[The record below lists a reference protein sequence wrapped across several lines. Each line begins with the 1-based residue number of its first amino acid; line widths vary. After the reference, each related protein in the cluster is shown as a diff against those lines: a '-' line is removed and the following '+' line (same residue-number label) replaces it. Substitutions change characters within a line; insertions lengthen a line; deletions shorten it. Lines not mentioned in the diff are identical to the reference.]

1 MPTPRER
8 ILQTLKFQTPDRL
21 PKDLGGMRSTGI
33 SAFAYPKLVAA
44 LGLPLRRPRVEDT
57 MQMLALPDLDVLDA
71 LGCDVVTICDG
82 VTNAFEQPATWHEY
96 DFNGRLPALVR
107 HPENFK
113 VEPDGT
119 IFQGSL
125 RMPTSSYVFDALHG
139 GQPLDLSAD
148 LPKFDLKLVKPELEK
163 RAPTD
168 GQIIALRDLCR
179 RVRESTDRAVFFND
193 SRLQSPIGIGS
204 FGGLGVF
211 PILCLT
217 EPDWVAELHEIITDH
232 YVKNI
237 QAILPEIYPYIDI
250 IMLSADDWGT
260 QNNLIA
266 SPRLYQQLFL
276 PYMRRL
282 NDACHGLAPD
292 VKLFLHCCGAI
303 FDLID
308 LVIEAGFDVLNPIQ
322 WTAGGHTYK
331 EWKDKCRGRI
341 ALWGGGVD
349 AQRTLP
355 LGTLDEVTRQAR
367 EVASYLNQDGG
378 YVFCNIHNILAEITP
393 EKIIAMYG
401 AASMGL

>member
-1 MPTPRER
+1 MGLPTP
-8 ILQTLKFQTPDRL
+8 F
-21 PKDLGGMRSTGI
+21 
-33 SAFAYPKLVAA
+33 
-44 LGLPLRRPRVEDT
+44 
-57 MQMLALPDLDVLDA
+57 
-71 LGCDVVTICDG
+71 
-82 VTNAFEQPATWHEY
+82 QPATWHEY

-276 PYMRRL
+276 PYLRRL
-282 NDACHGLAPD
+282 NDTCRGLAPD
-292 VKLFLHCCGAI
+292 VKLFLHCYGAI

-322 WTAGGHTYK
+322 WTAGGHTYQ

-378 YVFCNIHNILAEITP
+378 WWLCVL
-393 EKIIAMYG
+393 
-401 AASMGL
+401 